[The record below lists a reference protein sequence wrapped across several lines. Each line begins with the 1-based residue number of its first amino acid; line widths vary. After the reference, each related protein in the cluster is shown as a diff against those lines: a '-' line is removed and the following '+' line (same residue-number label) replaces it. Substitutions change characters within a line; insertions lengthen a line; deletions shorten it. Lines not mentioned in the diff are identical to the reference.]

1 MLHRHGY
8 EIRVFNTV
16 DLAKSMRY
24 NPLAYIRQESDIL
37 KVVNVLIENT
47 KGEGERSG
55 EDFWVKA
62 ERMMYTA
69 LIAYLWEEAKP
80 EEQTIPMLTRLLEL
94 RQVREED
101 ENHVNAMDILMER
114 LAQRKPRCLAVR
126 QYAKFKLAAGKT
138 AKSILVSCGARL
150 SPFDI
155 AELEDLTSVDELE
168 LDQAG
173 SRKTALFIVVSD
185 TDTSYAFLV
194 AMLMYQMFDL
204 LCRRADTEYGGRL
217 PVPVR
222 CLLDEFYNIGKIPG
236 FQHLIATVRSRN
248 ISCMLGLQSMAQL
261 KAVYKDDADGIVDS
275 CDTVLFL
282 GGKSTKT
289 AEQLSK
295 MAGKATVDTRNAS
308 ESRGGNGQYTLQNN
322 TLARDLIDP
331 SEVGRLG
338 RNECLVLISGLPPFR
353 SRKIDPARHP
363 RYKELSAG
371 GAPHFDAARALE
383 EPAPPPGPF
392 TVAEHL
398 DLRELNELKKEA

>member
-1 MLHRHGY
+1 M
-8 EIRVFNTV
+8 
-16 DLAKSMRY
+16 
-24 NPLAYIRQESDIL
+24 
-37 KVVNVLIENT
+37 
-47 KGEGERSG
+47 
-55 EDFWVKA
+55 
-62 ERMMYTA
+62 
-69 LIAYLWEEAKP
+69 
-80 EEQTIPMLTRLLEL
+80 
-94 RQVREED
+94 
-101 ENHVNAMDILMER
+101 
-114 LAQRKPRCLAVR
+114 
-126 QYAKFKLAAGKT
+126 
-138 AKSILVSCGARL
+138 SCGARL

-155 AELEDLTSVDELE
+155 AELEDLTSADELE

-371 GAPHFDAARALE
+371 GAPHFDAVQALE
-383 EPAPPPGPF
+383 EPEPPPGPF